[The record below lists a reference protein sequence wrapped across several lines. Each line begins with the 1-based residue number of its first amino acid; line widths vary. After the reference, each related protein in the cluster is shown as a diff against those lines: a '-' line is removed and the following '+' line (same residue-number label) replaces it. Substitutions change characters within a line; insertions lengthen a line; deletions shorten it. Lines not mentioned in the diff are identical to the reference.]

1 MDARLQVIEAA
12 ETRACLL
19 ANGDAD
25 GLESL
30 LHENFRWTSHVGE
43 TFNRHDY
50 IQRNTQGFVRW
61 HSQQL
66 SNVEVM
72 VEGDAAVLRAEVIDM
87 VWTGCEVET
96 FQMPMTQVWVRQDH
110 GWRCLA
116 GHAGPRRT

>member
-12 ETRACLL
+12 ETRARLL
-19 ANGDAD
+19 ATGDAD
-25 GLESL
+25 GLEGL

-50 IQRNTQGFVRW
+50 IRRNTQGSVRW

-66 SNVEVM
+66 SDVEVM
-72 VEGDAAVLRAEVIDM
+72 VEGDAAVLRAEVTDM

-116 GHAGPRRT
+116 GHAGPRRA